1 MGVKIGKAIH
11 VETKKMLTNF
21 QADAKEMN
29 RERFLCPSCGVLLEF
44 RKQGKRRLEERVIT
58 VSPYFRLAKR
68 VLHKNDCEFD
78 TSGRVKSILRKA
90 IDLKDFIEQK
100 EHGKYAIRLQVVKEA
115 LDEKF
120 DPNDEVPNDMDAS
133 EKEVENEGEIS
144 PYLST
149 MKKIMILRSELEDN
163 KEIKKE
169 IKLNYKSRTI
179 SWNKFYFGS
188 EPEEYTV
195 LVDYLNTA
203 SKHPICIEGVIKDYK
218 KRPGRNGD
226 FYVFN
231 LEKPFITEEDD
242 QGVKNVPSI
251 SFLIFKDQ
259 EYLAEKM
266 IKDFNKGKKQIVA
279 FGEPNLRPS
288 EEKNKI
294 CYQNISIILKRYA
307 QVHLFNDFDA
317 E

>member
-11 VETKKMLTNF
+11 VKTQKMLTNL

-29 RERFLCPSCGVLLEF
+29 RERFSCPSCGVLLEF
-44 RKQGKRRLEERVIT
+44 RKQGKRRLEERTIL

-78 TSGRVKSILRKA
+78 TSGQVKSILRKA

-100 EHGKYAIRLQVVKEA
+100 EHGKHAIRLQVVKEA

-120 DPNDEVPNDMDAS
+120 DPNDEVPKDAS
-133 EKEVENEGEIS
+133 EKEIENEGLIS

-149 MKKIMILRSELEDN
+149 MKKIMILRSGLEDN

-169 IKLNYKSRTI
+169 IVLNYKSKTI

-188 EPEEYTV
+188 EPEEYTE
-195 LVDYLNTA
+195 LVKYLKTA
-203 SKHPICIEGVIKDYK
+203 SKHPVCIEGIIKDYK
-218 KRPGRNGD
+218 KVPGKNGD

-231 LEKPFITEEDD
+231 LEKPFITEKDD

-279 FGEPNLRPS
+279 FGDPNLKPS
-288 EEKNKI
+288 EVKNNI
-294 CYQNISIILKRYA
+294 CYQNISIVLKRYA
-307 QVHLFNDFDA
+307 QVHLFNDFEA